1 MRTSV
6 ALALPS
12 ALVLSALL
20 LLGAPAGA
28 ADPVA
33 VAGDPPAMAGVAL
46 AEAWPGVAFKEPTF
60 CVSDGSPGHLYV
72 GEQPGRIVRIA
83 KWRGGQGAVPQP
95 TTWLDLSAGVKHQQ
109 QGGLLG
115 CAFHPQYATNGRFFV
130 SYLAAGPGGAQAY
143 VLKVSEFS
151 GSDTACNPASER
163 VLFQIAKSRAI
174 HQGGGLG
181 FGPDGMLY
189 VGVGDGGDSVSAT
202 TAGNTF
208 PSQSPQN
215 PLGKMLR
222 IDVST
227 PGKAA
232 KAAGNPWETGQGW
245 MPFIYA
251 YGLRNPWQFDWDA
264 KGQLWTAEPGT
275 SGPGSREWVTLVKG
289 GGNHGWPYFEG
300 NRELAKGAP
309 APRDIVMPAFVYES
323 GERSGAAVAGKFY
336 KGNRVAAL
344 AGRFVFLDYMRGQVF
359 SLDLSTGAGKDWG
372 LVGNVPDCVSVG
384 ADAQGELYICSNGSG
399 KIWTIIAQ

>member
-1 MRTSV
+1 VEIRMRTSTAAF
-6 ALALPS
+6 ALT
-12 ALVLSALL
+12 SALL
-20 LLGAPAGA
+20 LATALLFAPAPAGVA
-28 ADPVA
+28 APD
-33 VAGDPPAMAGVAL
+33 AMAGVGL
-46 AEAWPGVAFKEPTF
+46 AEAWPGVEFKEPTC
-60 CVSDGSPGHLYV
+60 CVSDGSPGFLYV
-72 GEQPGRIVRIA
+72 AEQPGRILRIA
-83 KWRGGQGAVPQP
+83 KWRGQGAVPQP
-95 TTWLDLSAGVKHQQ
+95 EVWLDLRSSVVNQQ

-115 CAFHPQYATNGRFFV
+115 CAFHPQYATNQRFFV
-130 SYLAAGPGGAQAY
+130 SYLSKGPGGAQAY
-143 VLKVSEFS
+143 VLRLSEFT
-151 GSDTACNPASER
+151 GAGAACNPTSEKI
-163 VLFQIAKSRAI
+163 LFQIAKSRAI
-174 HQGGGLG
+174 HQGGGIA

-189 VGVGDGGDSVSAT
+189 VGVGDGGDAVEAA

-275 SGPGSREWVTLVKG
+275 SGPGSREWVTMVKG

-300 NRELAKGAP
+300 DRPLAQGSPAP
-309 APRDIVMPAFVYES
+309 ADVVMPAFVYES
-323 GERSGAAVAGKFY
+323 GAQAGAAVAGKFY
-336 KGNRVAAL
+336 KGNRVPAL
-344 AGRFVFLDYMRGQVF
+344 AGRFVFLDYMRGEVY
-359 SLDLSTGAGKDWG
+359 SLDLSSGKGTGWALIGK
-372 LVGNVPDCVSVG
+372 VPDCASVG
-384 ADAQGELYICSNGSG
+384 ADAQGELYVCSNGSG